1 MPNTRLPMRK
11 IREVLRLHNDFGLG
25 QRAIARSC
33 GIGRSTVIEY
43 LWRAGQEKL
52 AWPLPAG
59 LSDAELELK
68 LFPPA
73 PVEQIPRPLPDF
85 THIHS
90 ELIAHKRFNLT
101 LDQLW
106 CEYKE
111 QYPDGYQYSRYCEL
125 YRGWLGKRDYCM
137 RQDHKAGEKVF
148 VDYGDGLEIWDKTT
162 GEPVP
167 THLFVAVW
175 GASNYTYAEAALSQ
189 DLASWCGSH
198 RRAFEHFG
206 CVPRVVVPDNLKS
219 AVTKASY
226 YEPEINATYAELAEH
241 YGCAV
246 IPARPNHPRDKPKVE
261 TGVLIAK
268 RWILAK
274 LRHRTF
280 YSLAELNAA
289 VRELLEALN
298 NRLLRKLKKSRV
310 ELFEA
315 LDRPAAQPLNERPY
329 EYAEWKKA
337 RVNVDYHIEVE
348 SRYYSVPFR
357 LIREEV
363 DVRLTA
369 GTVEVFRKG
378 ELVTAHARSRV
389 PHSYT
394 TKPEHMPLAHQKHLE
409 WTPTRIIE
417 WAGKTGPFTAQ
428 LVNRIMAGKAHP
440 EQGYRACLGVLRL
453 GKSYGAVRLEAAAGR
468 ALHFNA
474 CTFQSVRS
482 ILTSG
487 LDRQRYVKQPAQ
499 TVLPFHENIRG
510 GQYYS
515 S

>member
-11 IREVLRLHNDFGLG
+11 IREVLRLHYDFGLG

-59 LSDAELELK
+59 LSDAALELK

-73 PVEQIPRPLPDF
+73 PAEKIPRPPPDF
-85 THIHS
+85 TYIHS

-111 QYPDGYQYSRYCEL
+111 QTPDGYQYSRYCGL
-125 YRGWLGKRDYCM
+125 YREWLGKRDYCM

-148 VDYGDGLEIWDKTT
+148 VDYGDGLEIWDKAT

-189 DLASWCGSH
+189 NLASWCASH

-219 AVTKASY
+219 AVNKASY
-226 YEPEINATYAELAEH
+226 YEPEINVTYAELAEH

-246 IPARPNHPRDKPKVE
+246 IPARPNHPRDKPKAE

-280 YSLAELNAA
+280 YSLLELNAA

-298 NRLLRKLKKSRV
+298 NRPLRKLKKSRH
-310 ELFEA
+310 ELFVT
-315 LDRPAAQPLNERPY
+315 LDRPAAQALNDRPY

-337 RVNVDYHIEVE
+337 RVNVDYHIEIE

-363 DVRLTA
+363 DVRLTVNA
-369 GTVEVFRKG
+369 VEVLRKG
-378 ELVTAHARSRV
+378 ELVTAHARSRTA
-389 PHSYT
+389 HSYT
-394 TKPEHMPLAHQKHLE
+394 TKTEHMPPEHQKHLE

-417 WAGKTGPFTAQ
+417 WAGKTGPFTAE

-453 GKSYGAVRLEAAAGR
+453 GKSYGAARLEAAAGR
-468 ALHFNA
+468 AVYFNA
-474 CTFQSVRS
+474 CTFHSVRS
-482 ILTSG
+482 ILASG
-487 LDRQRYVKQPAQ
+487 LDRQRYVKLPAQ